1 MSAMLWYAL
10 HTYSGQEAKVKA
22 YIEDL
27 IERQGLAHSIG
38 QVLVPSQEIV
48 QVRGGRKIRQVRRDF
63 PSYVIVE
70 MHDTKEVQHSILG
83 IPGVTGFVGV
93 NGKASPLRKAEV
105 DRILGR
111 LGHDRTDAPAP
122 GAIIQIP
129 WKRGDSVRINE
140 GPFKDFDGVIE
151 DIHPDKGKLRV
162 MVSVFG
168 RSTPVELDFRQV
180 GDV

>member
-1 MSAMLWYAL
+1 MFWYAL

-22 YIEDL
+22 YIEDI
-27 IERQGLAHSIG
+27 IERDERLAQDIG

-70 MHDTKEVQHSILG
+70 MNDTKEVQHAILG
-83 IPGVTGFVGV
+83 IPGVTGFIGV

-111 LGHDRTDAPAP
+111 LGHDRADAAP
-122 GAIIQIP
+122 VVGMVQIP

-140 GPFKDFDGVIE
+140 GPFKDFDGTIE
-151 DIHPDKGKLRV
+151 EVHPDKGKLRV